1 MSRRLGGVPKARGHI
16 QGGKSYKTGV
26 LQHPIALQ
34 RSDCQ
39 SHVKRAK
46 GTSLRPDRII
56 CKLIALRHVPTPGH
70 INLPEKNLD
79 AACVRPQK
87 KGKLSTSRRS
97 TRYRCFGQ
105 DLTELAGSWPCR
117 TYPTAKIQP
126 FSFSA
131 KNFYRSRNEKSRPGA
146 IKAPGRLYYCRIF
159 SADDLFRDLRAAP
172 DNVEFAGYGSS
183 DTLPAQVVIYC
194 GSISVGGDCRDSCRQ
209 S

>member
-26 LQHPIALQ
+26 LQHPLALQ

-56 CKLIALRHVPTPGH
+56 CKLIALRHVHTPGH

-131 KNFYRSRNEKSRPGA
+131 KKFFTGHEMKRAGRELSRPPAGL
-146 IKAPGRLYYCRIF
+146 IIVGYSQRTISFETCEPRL
-159 SADDLFRDLRAAP
+159 
-172 DNVEFAGYGSS
+172 
-183 DTLPAQVVIYC
+183 TM
-194 GSISVGGDCRDSCRQ
+194 
-209 S
+209 

>member
-1 MSRRLGGVPKARGHI
+1 MENWRDESRSSVGGVGRDSSRPRSISLITSRMRNVPKARP
-16 QGGKSYKTGV
+16 Y
-26 LQHPIALQ
+26 A
-34 RSDCQ
+34 
-39 SHVKRAK
+39 RAHQFARK
-46 GTSLRPDRII
+46 
-56 CKLIALRHVPTPGH
+56 
-70 INLPEKNLD
+70 KNLD

-146 IKAPGRLYYCRIF
+146 VACPAGVIIVGYSQQTISFETCVPRLTIY
-159 SADDLFRDLRAAP
+159 
-172 DNVEFAGYGSS
+172 SS
-183 DTLPAQVVIYC
+183 PATGTAIRC
-194 GSISVGGDCRDSCRQ
+194 PRRL
-209 S
+209 

>member
-46 GTSLRPDRII
+46 GTSLRPDTSI
-56 CKLIALRHVPTPGH
+56 CPK
-70 INLPEKNLD
+70 KNLD
-79 AACVRPQK
+79 AACDRAQK

-131 KNFYRSRNEKSRPGA
+131 KNF
-146 IKAPGRLYYCRIF
+146 F
-159 SADDLFRDLRAAP
+159 TDLRMIVHTQSKHA
-172 DNVEFAGYGSS
+172 FRH
-183 DTLPAQVVIYC
+183 
-194 GSISVGGDCRDSCRQ
+194 VGMLHGASGQFSCQQ
-209 S
+209 SL